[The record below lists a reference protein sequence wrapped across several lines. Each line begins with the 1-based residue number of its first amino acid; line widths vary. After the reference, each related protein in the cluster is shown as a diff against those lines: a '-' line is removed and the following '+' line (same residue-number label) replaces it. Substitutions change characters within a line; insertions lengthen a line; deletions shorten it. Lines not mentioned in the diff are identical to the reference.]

1 MTAFEQVVAQTQS
14 GVYNLA
20 YSVLGNHEEAQDA
33 TQEVYV
39 RVWRAL
45 ANYRGEARFTTWLY
59 RVALNSSL
67 NRRRQ
72 LKPALGVIDDERVL
86 EHLVATSGDPMAATI
101 EHERNRALWGM
112 VGRLPAKY
120 RLVIELFYRRQMTY
134 DEMAD
139 VLAIP
144 LGTVKAQL
152 NRARRALARLLQGG
166 QEGRNAM

>member
-1 MTAFEQVVAQTQS
+1 
-14 GVYNLA
+14 
-20 YSVLGNHEEAQDA
+20 
-33 TQEVYV
+33 
-39 RVWRAL
+39 
-45 ANYRGEARFTTWLY
+45 
-59 RVALNSSL
+59 
-67 NRRRQ
+67 
-72 LKPALGVIDDERVL
+72 
-86 EHLVATSGDPMAATI
+86 
-101 EHERNRALWGM
+101 M